1 MADDKLKKIVEKNI
15 DKIEPDLI
23 FLQSDY
29 EMYDS
34 SCSSKSGEL
43 KLDVLAIDENSN
55 PVIIELKSLNDRSF
69 SSVLEQVGEYLY
81 IFHDAADED
90 YFELC
95 KARGITTDKY
105 ILHDNIENNTRII
118 ILSEKR
124 DGEPFIKLK
133 NAVEAY
139 SMYID
144 IRLYSYKLSANKTS
158 IEDIRLESPHK
169 ISFSKKIFF
178 KDEEQEKLYKE
189 LGDLFYKMSQTSTKA
204 KGRGKLGLTI
214 GNKLNLYKDITKK
227 TDKQLGAEFRRSFRT
242 ISNYIRTKKLIPEIK
257 EEIKRDVL
265 SYSRASR
272 LISKL
277 NDSQQRKVHEFIAI
291 FKSRNTNIRTLNE
304 KNVIRMVDAALNNES
319 YEAIKSDLAV
329 K

>member
-227 TDKQLGAEFRRSFRT
+227 TDD
-242 ISNYIRTKKLIPEIK
+242 IK
-257 EEIKRDVL
+257 
-265 SYSRASR
+265 
-272 LISKL
+272 
-277 NDSQQRKVHEFIAI
+277 
-291 FKSRNTNIRTLNE
+291 
-304 KNVIRMVDAALNNES
+304 
-319 YEAIKSDLAV
+319 V

>member
-1 MADDKLKKIVEKNI
+1 MPDYKLKKIVEKNI

-29 EMYDS
+29 KMYDNRS
-34 SCSSKSGEL
+34 SSITGEL
-43 KLDVLAIDENSN
+43 KLDMLAIDKNSN
-55 PVIIELKSLNDRSF
+55 PVIIELKSLNDSGL

-95 KARGITTDKY
+95 KAKGISTEKY
-105 ILHDNIENNTRII
+105 ILDDNIENTRIL
-118 ILSEKR
+118 ILSEKK
-124 DGEPFIKLK
+124 DSASFIQLK

-139 SMYID
+139 AMNID
-144 IRLYSYKLSANKTS
+144 IRLYSYKLSADKTS

-189 LGDLFYKMSQTSTKA
+189 LGDLFYEMSQLSTRE

-291 FKSRNTNIRTLNE
+291 FKSRNTKIRTLDEEKVKRIVAAALKNE
-304 KNVIRMVDAALNNES
+304 KYDD
-319 YEAIKSDLAV
+319 IKSDLLA